1 VTRTAWLSH
10 ATVSYA
16 NPDADDQQ
24 GAHRSGTGRRCPRR
38 DRDDPAI
45 GETGSMLARS
55 LVAVALVG
63 ASTVAACGDDD
74 PASEPAPEST
84 PTPAST
90 PTPTTAAADDDQ
102 QQYPDIVAVDVTAE
116 GDTYRFD
123 VTVSSPYDTPERY
136 ADAWRIVAPDGT
148 ALGIRE
154 LAHDHA
160 AEQPF
165 TRSLSGVVIP
175 PDVTTVTVEGRDL
188 VNGWGGGTR
197 TVTLER

>member
-1 VTRTAWLSH
+1 
-10 ATVSYA
+10 
-16 NPDADDQQ
+16 
-24 GAHRSGTGRRCPRR
+24 
-38 DRDDPAI
+38 
-45 GETGSMLARS
+45 MLARS
-55 LVAVALVG
+55 LAVVALVG
-63 ASTVAACGDDD
+63 ATAGAACDDD
-74 PASEPAPEST
+74 SASEPAP
-84 PTPAST
+84 TPAST
-90 PTPTTAAADDDQ
+90 TVAADVDQ
-102 QQYPDIVAVDVTAE
+102 QQYPDIVAVTVTVE

-148 ALGIRE
+148 ELGVRE

-165 TRSLSGVVIP
+165 TRSLTGVVIP
-175 PDVTTVTVEGRDL
+175 PEVTTVTVEGRDL